1 MRDPQ
6 RIANVF
12 KMPYHSVK
20 SVSSTSEPGTASA
33 GSQPVCSEMA
43 SMCCSTLV
51 TDREPEGALQQE
63 LELQGVQI
71 IVAGGETE

>member
-1 MRDPQ
+1 
-6 RIANVF
+6 
-12 KMPYHSVK
+12 
-20 SVSSTSEPGTASA
+20 
-33 GSQPVCSEMA
+33 MA

-51 TDREPEGALQQE
+51 TDREPEGALQQD